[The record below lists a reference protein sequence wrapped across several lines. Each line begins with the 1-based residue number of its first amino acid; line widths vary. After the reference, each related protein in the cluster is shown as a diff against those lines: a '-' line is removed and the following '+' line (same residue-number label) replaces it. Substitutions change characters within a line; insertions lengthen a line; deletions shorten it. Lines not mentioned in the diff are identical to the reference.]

1 MADELEPCPFC
12 GASIA
17 ISAAYR
23 DFEIDWW
30 QVSCRTCGAQAE
42 EFPVRDEAIAAW
54 NTRATPPAEPTDAMI
69 EAGMN
74 VVREIAVSPDAGDGH
89 YLADVYRAM
98 TAAREP

>member
-1 MADELEPCPFC
+1 MADERPLQDRLKHIFDDAGGSDELTELLRMF
-12 GASIA
+12 
-17 ISAAYR
+17 
-23 DFEIDWW
+23 DFESNHELAD
-30 QVSCRTCGAQAE
+30 
-42 EFPVRDEAIAAW
+42 AIVIGMS
-54 NTRATPPAEPTDAMI
+54 RATPPAEPTDAMI